1 MMSFEEFQYY
11 IEEHIL
17 CGWKEQA
24 DVYVK
29 ETKKNNGITYQGLY
43 IREQEEGIAP
53 CIYLEEFY
61 EEYKKGEEMDTVIER
76 IRQEYRWAMERA
88 SSYEVD
94 VLRYEDVKNRI
105 IFRLINYDRN
115 RELLTNCPFIQM
127 YDLAL
132 TFRWL
137 AHTDSVGISTALITN
152 RELDLW
158 GVSVQELLLVAR
170 ENTRR
175 LFPPRVGC
183 IDSFLQEKD
192 AEKGK
197 LMYIMTNEQQINGAT
212 VLLYDN
218 LLEDFAGKIRD
229 NFYIVPS
236 SIHELIAIPASEFS
250 DPEPLI
256 KMVAEANRFI
266 VSAVDIL
273 SDSVYY
279 YNRRNHRL
287 TPVPEAG
294 EDPAQGEKTEVQK

>member
-105 IFRLINYDRN
+105 IF
-115 RELLTNCPFIQM
+115 
-127 YDLAL
+127 
-132 TFRWL
+132 
-137 AHTDSVGISTALITN
+137 
-152 RELDLW
+152 
-158 GVSVQELLLVAR
+158 
-170 ENTRR
+170 
-175 LFPPRVGC
+175 
-183 IDSFLQEKD
+183 
-192 AEKGK
+192 
-197 LMYIMTNEQQINGAT
+197 
-212 VLLYDN
+212 
-218 LLEDFAGKIRD
+218 
-229 NFYIVPS
+229 PS
-236 SIHELIAIPASEFS
+236 
-250 DPEPLI
+250 
-256 KMVAEANRFI
+256 R
-266 VSAVDIL
+266 
-273 SDSVYY
+273 
-279 YNRRNHRL
+279 
-287 TPVPEAG
+287 
-294 EDPAQGEKTEVQK
+294 